1 MNPLKLLW
9 SFDGRIGRSAYAG
22 GLLLNLVM
30 MLIAP
35 LILLYLEK
43 NWAPSTLLEMK
54 DFHLIP
60 MLAVVALFSW
70 ALVALAAKRLHDL
83 GVTGWFSLLMIVHG
97 ANLIMIIVLLIVRGE
112 GNDNR
117 YGPGAPPTS
126 TLAPANHG

>member
-22 GLLLNLVM
+22 GLLLNLVV

-35 LILLYLEK
+35 LIFIVLYLEK

-54 DFHLIP
+54 HLHLIP
-60 MLAVVALFSW
+60 VLAMVALFSW

-97 ANLIMIIVLLIVRGE
+97 ANLIMIIVLLIARGE
-112 GNDNR
+112 DNDNR
-117 YGPGAPPTS
+117 YGPGTPSTGAPV
-126 TLAPANHG
+126 PA